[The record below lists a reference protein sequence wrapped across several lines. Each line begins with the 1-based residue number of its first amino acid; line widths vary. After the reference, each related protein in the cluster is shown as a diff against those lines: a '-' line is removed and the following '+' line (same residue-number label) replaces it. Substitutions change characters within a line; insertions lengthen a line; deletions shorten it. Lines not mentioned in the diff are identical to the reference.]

1 MFDIGEPSQA
11 SDNLAAMLEFDLDI
25 ANSSSIVCSSHVK
38 ESSKPNIEPIISN
51 KSPNSQKETSDADQG
66 SDKEVHDSERAITN
80 ITPSLVK
87 MRTSVEAKTS
97 DLRGRSIEEEPLNH
111 NSVGGNVQSELQNS
125 AYKK

>member
-51 KSPNSQKETSDADQG
+51 KSPNSQKETSDAD
-66 SDKEVHDSERAITN
+66 
-80 ITPSLVK
+80 
-87 MRTSVEAKTS
+87 
-97 DLRGRSIEEEPLNH
+97 
-111 NSVGGNVQSELQNS
+111 
-125 AYKK
+125 